1 MTYIDYLNRFNRW
14 LETNALPASSQLMFY
29 KLLHVFNR
37 AGWPERVGVD
47 NLRLMLLTDTR
58 SEKSAIRARDKLV
71 AAGFITY
78 RRGRKGT
85 PNQYA
90 LRGGP
95 GETGRVSAGA
105 SAGESAG
112 ASGGEKGGPIKTET
126 KTKKEVSLSS
136 VGENP
141 GETVAG
147 TGAAQAF
154 FLERIS
160 PGAARTTLE
169 SLAEFER
176 DLGPEVCLRAMTEA
190 LEAGKAN
197 WRYIRGILRNKRR
210 DGVRS
215 IAAWDAAEAA
225 RRAGKEER
233 HGEERERPD
242 SAHGVGNWL

>member
-58 SEKSAIRARDKLV
+58 SEKSAVRARDKLV

-90 LRGGP
+90 LCGGP
-95 GETGRVSAGA
+95 GGTGRA
-105 SAGESAG
+105 SAGESVG
-112 ASGGEKGGPIKTET
+112 VSVGETDRPIKT
-126 KTKKEVSLSS
+126 KTKNETGLSS
-136 VGENP
+136 VGENLGKTP
-141 GETVAG
+141 AG
-147 TGAAQAF
+147 PGAAQAF

-169 SLAEFER
+169 SLADFER

-197 WRYIRGILRNKRR
+197 WRYIQGILRNKRR

-233 HGEERERPD
+233 HGEERERLDP
-242 SAHGVGNWL
+242 ARGVGNWL